1 MVQRKYRQS
10 SNKRLKSSSAGAYR
24 NSGGF
29 FWNFGIGA
37 LVLLN
42 IVLIGSAAYKFTFTK
57 KKVIRP
63 RSAVVRK
70 NAVTPAR
77 SVPSN
82 KKIRVELLNGC
93 GVPLLAMSFAK
104 YLRQNGFDVV
114 DTKNYSSFNVRN
126 TFIMDRVSKK
136 LQNAKRVAK
145 VLGIDDAY
153 IQPKMNPDLQ
163 VEVTVVLGADFTK
176 LKGFDQIGKD

>member
-10 SNKRLKSSSAGAYR
+10 SGKRSKSGSAGAYR

-29 FWNFGIGA
+29 FWNFGIGV

-42 IVLIGSAAYKFTFTK
+42 IVLIGSAAYKFAFKEK
-57 KKVIRP
+57 KITRAP
-63 RSAVVRK
+63 SAVVQK
-70 NAVTPAR
+70 NAVPSVR
-77 SVPSN
+77 SVPSS

-93 GVPLLAMSFAK
+93 GVPGLAMSFSK
-104 YLRQNGFDVV
+104 YLRQSGFDVV

-126 TFIMDRVSKK
+126 TLVIDRASKK
-136 LQNAKRVAK
+136 LQNAKRVAAA
-145 VLGIDDAY
+145 LGIKTAY

-176 LKGFDQIGKD
+176 LKGFNQIGKD

>member
-24 NSGGF
+24 NSGAF
-29 FWNFGIGA
+29 FWNFGIGV

-70 NAVTPAR
+70 NAVTPAP

-93 GVPLLAMSFAK
+93 GVPSLAMSFSR
-104 YLRQNGFDVV
+104 YLRRNGFDVV

-126 TFIMDRVSKK
+126 TFVIDRVSKK

-145 VLGIDDAY
+145 VLGIEDAY